1 MIIYHSSDHHREDS
15 LKSHLRQEVVTSA
28 VSGVQSGERVSTI
41 LDEILDSHNT
51 QFSGETMRETKML
64 ARMFLV
70 VQALLPLGF
79 AQRQE
84 NQRHCVLDGVEMCRY
99 ESHREMI
106 GKFRSLEQQH
116 PGIVKVGSLVCR

>member
-1 MIIYHSSDHHREDS
+1 MIIYHSSDHHREDN

-28 VSGVQSGERVSTI
+28 VSGVQSSERVSTI

-51 QFSGETMRETKML
+51 QFSGETVRETKML
-64 ARMFLV
+64 ASMFLV

-84 NQRHCVLDGVEMCRY
+84 IQRHCVLDGVEMCRY

>member
-1 MIIYHSSDHHREDS
+1 MESS
-15 LKSHLRQEVVTSA
+15 
-28 VSGVQSGERVSTI
+28 ERVSTI
-41 LDEILDSHNT
+41 LDEILDSHDSLNT
-51 QFSGETMRETKML
+51 QFSGETVRETKML
-64 ARMFLV
+64 ASMFLV
-70 VQALLPLGF
+70 VQALLPLVL
-79 AQRQE
+79 AQRQD

>member
-1 MIIYHSSDHHREDS
+1 M
-15 LKSHLRQEVVTSA
+15 QCSA
-28 VSGVQSGERVSTI
+28 VQSSERVSTI
-41 LDEILDSHNT
+41 LDEILDSHDSHNT
-51 QFSGETMRETKML
+51 QFSGETVRETKML
-64 ARMFLV
+64 ASMFLV